1 MPKKFLIHVDF
12 VGPAPPRPVVQLSV
26 NFWYLG
32 LLVLGA
38 NLVLGSMLVG
48 NHWSK
53 VAPKLEN
60 SLLIFFRVALASQPF
75 EKMTGSVKIQDDKVH
90 WWSQVPRSVTINFS
104 LKAPLEK
111 EI

>member
-38 NLVLGSMLVG
+38 NLVLGSMLVS

-60 SLLIFFRVALASQPF
+60 SLLIFFRVAMASQPF
-75 EKMTGSVKIQDDKVH
+75 QRYFKLVSI
-90 WWSQVPRSVTINFS
+90 
-104 LKAPLEK
+104 
-111 EI
+111 

>member
-1 MPKKFLIHVDF
+1 MPKKFLIHIDF
-12 VGPAPPRPVVQLSV
+12 AGPAPPRPVVQLSV

-60 SLLIFFRVALASQPF
+60 SLLIFFRVAITPQPLP
-75 EKMTGSVKIQDDKVH
+75 TNWQTYLHG
-90 WWSQVPRSVTINFS
+90 
-104 LKAPLEK
+104 
-111 EI
+111 

>member
-12 VGPAPPRPVVQLSV
+12 VGPARPRPVVQLSV

-60 SLLIFFRVALASQPF
+60 SLLIF
-75 EKMTGSVKIQDDKVH
+75 
-90 WWSQVPRSVTINFS
+90 
-104 LKAPLEK
+104 LE
-111 EI
+111 

>member
-1 MPKKFLIHVDF
+1 MYWPQNAKEFLIHVDF

-60 SLLIFFRVALASQPF
+60 SLLIF
-75 EKMTGSVKIQDDKVH
+75 
-90 WWSQVPRSVTINFS
+90 
-104 LKAPLEK
+104 LE
-111 EI
+111 

>member
-12 VGPAPPRPVVQLSV
+12 VGPARPGPAPPRPVVQLSV

-60 SLLIFFRVALASQPF
+60 SLLIFFRVAMASQPF
-75 EKMTGSVKIQDDKVH
+75 
-90 WWSQVPRSVTINFS
+90 P
-104 LKAPLEK
+104 LKDILPGNVSS
-111 EI
+111 

>member
-12 VGPAPPRPVVQLSV
+12 VGLSRPVVQLSV

-38 NLVLGSMLVG
+38 NLVLGSMLVS

-60 SLLIFFRVALASQPF
+60 SLLIFFRVAITPQPF
-75 EKMTGSVKIQDDKVH
+75 DCLFCVNIHQ
-90 WWSQVPRSVTINFS
+90 QVDC
-104 LKAPLEK
+104 LAED
-111 EI
+111 

>member
-1 MPKKFLIHVDF
+1 MPKKFLIHIDF
-12 VGPAPPRPVVQLSV
+12 AGPAPPRPVVQLSV

-53 VAPKLEN
+53 VTPKLEN
-60 SLLIFFRVALASQPF
+60 SLLIFFRVAITPQPF
-75 EKMTGSVKIQDDKVH
+75 K
-90 WWSQVPRSVTINFS
+90 
-104 LKAPLEK
+104 
-111 EI
+111 

>member
-1 MPKKFLIHVDF
+1 MPKKFLIHIDF
-12 VGPAPPRPVVQLSV
+12 AGPAPPRPVVQLSV

-53 VAPKLEN
+53 VTPKLEN
-60 SLLIFFRVALASQPF
+60 SLLIFFRVAITPQPF
-75 EKMTGSVKIQDDKVH
+75 GFLIFQWIYQELSIWAALGHLDYVG
-90 WWSQVPRSVTINFS
+90 
-104 LKAPLEK
+104 
-111 EI
+111 